1 MAAAKDNIRQE
12 AKNILTHYIEM
23 KKMRKTPERFAILDA
38 ILNMTGHHTVEEIQS
53 MMPDDFPVSRPTIY
67 TTMQMLDELGIVV
80 SHQLNGTTLYEKAI
94 GVKPH
99 HHYVCTSC
107 GMIKDLVDS
116 HIDYILNNAKTPRFS
131 KQLSMAYIFGLCSTC
146 KAVINKRKKKEQ
158 KILEAQ
164 MSREEK
170 RFAQID
176 KDLEKIA
183 EEMKR
188 AGFKTRK

>member
-12 AKNILTHYIEM
+12 ATDILTHYIEM
-23 KKMRKTPERFAILDA
+23 KKMRKTPERFTILDV
-38 ILNMTGHHTVEEIQS
+38 ILNMTGHHTVEEIQG

-67 TTMQMLDELGIVV
+67 TTMQILDELGIVV
-80 SHQLNGTTLYEKAI
+80 SHQLHGTTLYEKAI

-99 HHYVCTSC
+99 HHYICTSC
-107 GMIKDLVDS
+107 GMIKDLVDP

-131 KQLSMAYIFGLCSTC
+131 KQLNMAYIFGLCATC
-146 KAVINKRKKKEQ
+146 KSVINKRKKKEQ
-158 KILEAQ
+158 KLLEAQ

-176 KDLEKIA
+176 KDLKKIA
-183 EEMKR
+183 DEMKK
-188 AGFKTRK
+188 AGFKTKK